1 MWAIC
6 KKEWT
11 QYFSG
16 LTGYLIIGFYL
27 LINGLFLFV
36 LPNYNVFD
44 FGYASLQAYFD
55 FAPWFLLLLVPAIT
69 MRSFSEEFKQGTFE
83 LLSTLP
89 VKSFQLVGAKFL
101 GTYLIVLF
109 SILPTLIYAI
119 ALQSLSAVG
128 GLDIGATI
136 GSYFGLLCLA
146 AAYNAI
152 GIFTSSTSKNPL
164 VSLLLSIAISVAMF
178 KGFDWL
184 SALPVFKNGF
194 DFYIQQLGF
203 AFHYQNISKG
213 VIALN
218 DLIYFITLIMLFAIG
233 TMEQIKG
240 KVNYVI
246 LFIVVITLNYIS
258 SLTTAQLD
266 LTKDSRYTLSDNSKQ
281 IIKEVGR
288 PIKIHVYLGGDIPTY
303 YKKIAQST
311 GILLNQLQKINPGQ
325 IQWELEVPSKLYKDS
340 TLYSFYDSLTKL
352 GVPIERVQDQN
363 AASDKIVDQ
372 LVVPAAIVE
381 VTGQKPYAIDLRSGK
396 KYFKPYNIVKDLP
409 TEDIEACANAA
420 EALLEY
426 KFVQAIYLL
435 TRPIVPQISY
445 LVGNGEPIDLSVN
458 DIGVA
463 IKNQYRLS
471 VFDLKK
477 GYPNAAKIKTIIIVK
492 PTMPFSD
499 LDKLKLDQYVM
510 SGGNII
516 WAIDK
521 LYAEYDSL
529 QKTNG
534 SYVAFDRG
542 LGIDDL
548 LFKYGVRINSNLVQ
562 DLNCAKLPI
571 VIGKQ
576 SNGAPL
582 IQRMP
587 WPYYPFLY
595 GNENVSISQNM
606 DRVLSQFPSSIDT
619 LANKEIKKTILLST
633 DTNSRLITTPNL
645 VSLNSV
651 HDESEL
657 LTFKKHKVP
666 VAVLLEG
673 NFNSL
678 FANRISS
685 AWQDSLKLN
694 TGKDFMAKSNT
705 SSKQIIIADA
715 DILTNKNT
723 RNENGELIPMPMGM
737 LPMEEFQFA
746 NKSFYLNSIAYLN
759 ETDGLLDSRNKT
771 IVLRL
776 LDKEKLAN
784 NKLFW
789 QLLLLIGPLLSLLI
803 FYGIWTKYRKAQF
816 AS

>member
-184 SALPVFKNGF
+184 SAMPVFKNGF

-203 AFHYQNISKG
+203 AYHYQNISKG

-218 DLIYFITLIMLFAIG
+218 DIIYFITLIMLFAIG

-246 LFIVVITLNYIS
+246 LFIVVIVLNYS
-258 SLTTAQLD
+258 ASLTTAQLD
-266 LTKDSRYTLSDNSKQ
+266 LTKDSRYTLSDNTKQ
-281 IIKEVGR
+281 IIKEVGQ

-311 GILLNQLQKINPGQ
+311 GILLNQLQKINPSQ
-325 IQWELEVPSKLYKDS
+325 IQWELEVPNKLYKDS
-340 TLYSFYDSLTKL
+340 ALYLFYDSLTKL

-363 AASDKIVDQ
+363 ATSDKIVDQ

-396 KYFKPYNIVKDLP
+396 KYFKP
-409 TEDIEACANAA
+409 
-420 EALLEY
+420 
-426 KFVQAIYLL
+426 
-435 TRPIVPQISY
+435 
-445 LVGNGEPIDLSVN
+445 
-458 DIGVA
+458 
-463 IKNQYRLS
+463 
-471 VFDLKK
+471 
-477 GYPNAAKIKTIIIVK
+477 
-492 PTMPFSD
+492 
-499 LDKLKLDQYVM
+499 
-510 SGGNII
+510 
-516 WAIDK
+516 
-521 LYAEYDSL
+521 
-529 QKTNG
+529 
-534 SYVAFDRG
+534 
-542 LGIDDL
+542 
-548 LFKYGVRINSNLVQ
+548 
-562 DLNCAKLPI
+562 
-571 VIGKQ
+571 
-576 SNGAPL
+576 
-582 IQRMP
+582 
-587 WPYYPFLY
+587 
-595 GNENVSISQNM
+595 
-606 DRVLSQFPSSIDT
+606 
-619 LANKEIKKTILLST
+619 
-633 DTNSRLITTPNL
+633 
-645 VSLNSV
+645 
-651 HDESEL
+651 
-657 LTFKKHKVP
+657 
-666 VAVLLEG
+666 
-673 NFNSL
+673 
-678 FANRISS
+678 
-685 AWQDSLKLN
+685 
-694 TGKDFMAKSNT
+694 
-705 SSKQIIIADA
+705 
-715 DILTNKNT
+715 
-723 RNENGELIPMPMGM
+723 
-737 LPMEEFQFA
+737 
-746 NKSFYLNSIAYLN
+746 
-759 ETDGLLDSRNKT
+759 
-771 IVLRL
+771 
-776 LDKEKLAN
+776 
-784 NKLFW
+784 
-789 QLLLLIGPLLSLLI
+789 
-803 FYGIWTKYRKAQF
+803 
-816 AS
+816 